1 MDMGPREMKVE
12 GQSRLT
18 RRRGI
23 LKQNRMAGGVKI
35 CGMGE
40 RRVDRFVLHILNF
53 KAQGRTTQRRIWS

>member
-1 MDMGPREMKVE
+1 MRVRAGLLEEEEFLNKT
-12 GQSRLT
+12 G
-18 RRRGI
+18 
-23 LKQNRMAGGVKI
+23 MAGGVKI